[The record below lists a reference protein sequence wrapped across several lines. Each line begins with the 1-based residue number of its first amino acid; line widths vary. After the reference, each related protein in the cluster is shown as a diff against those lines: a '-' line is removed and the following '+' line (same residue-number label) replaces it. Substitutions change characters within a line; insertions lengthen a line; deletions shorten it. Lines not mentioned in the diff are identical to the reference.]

1 MAIDEA
7 ELRRRFQALKE
18 CIDFLGDEQ
27 VREEKYR
34 QGMDERYA
42 KLCETMERVENAVHA
57 TEIELRNL

>member
-1 MAIDEA
+1 MNEE
-7 ELRRRFQALKE
+7 ELKRKFQSLKE

-27 VREEKYR
+27 VKEEKYR
-34 QGMDERYA
+34 QEMDERYA